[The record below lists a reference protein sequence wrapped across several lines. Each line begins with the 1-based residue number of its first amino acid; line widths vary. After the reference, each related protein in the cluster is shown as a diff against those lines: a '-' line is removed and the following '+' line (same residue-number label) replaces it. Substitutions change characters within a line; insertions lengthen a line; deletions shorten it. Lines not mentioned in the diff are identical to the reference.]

1 METARP
7 CQNRAE
13 GPCGCQGSVKMSN
26 HWLGRNVHMLKRPL
40 QISPAATSL
49 TYRYYANQF
58 FMTLSYSIDAM
69 TELSTPN
76 KTTEISDIA
85 SDKIGWDFIKS
96 AHL

>member
-1 METARP
+1 MSRP
-7 CQNRAE
+7 SENVRT
-13 GPCGCQGSVKMSN
+13 S

-40 QISPAATSL
+40 QISPTAISL
-49 TYRYYANQF
+49 IYRYYANQF

-69 TELSTPN
+69 TELGTPN
-76 KTTEISDIA
+76 KTTEISDIT